1 MIALY
6 MRLSRADGDLE
17 GEGAVSNS
25 IANQRAILRS
35 FVERDPGLSCQPVE
49 EFVDDGFSGSSF
61 DRPEVQRM
69 LALCKEGRVSCI
81 IVKDLSRF
89 AREYIDAG
97 TYIEQVFPFLRVR
110 FVSIAES
117 YDSAACSLD
126 SAAPGIA
133 IRNIANAAYCRDTSI
148 RVRSALQTKW
158 RRGLRPHPTPP
169 FGYMVDPADRMRL
182 APDERFAPGVRRLF
196 ELAAEL
202 ADPKLVA
209 AALDA
214 DGIETPGVAYR
225 RLGLY
230 GYGKRPEPKSRR
242 WTGTQVQKIVGD
254 PVYTGTLVTGKTRR
268 RVMNRHPV
276 DVVPESERYVTE
288 GAHPALVGDGL
299 WRAAQACLRTR
310 EHLKGVGKSAPKS
323 PFARGL
329 LRRAECGHSLSY
341 RAWKAG
347 GAFTCKCDCA
357 GGDRRRVTEDEV
369 ADAIAAAMREGGSV
383 PRPCAEHEPDRRPK
397 PRVTAAAKLAAYERY
412 AFGKATA
419 ADLEVLGSPAAAEP
433 QHAVAPTSLLPS
445 GADRLLEADGEKE
458 QAALLSALEE
468 HRLDDVDRALL
479 RRIVEKVLVREG
491 PRLEV
496 VMR

>member
-17 GEGAVSNS
+17 GVGAVSNS
-25 IANQRAILRS
+25 IANQRAMLRS
-35 FVERDPGLSCQPVE
+35 FVERDPGLACQPVE

-61 DRPEVQRM
+61 ERPEVRRM
-69 LALCKEGRVSCI
+69 LALCKEGRVSCV

-110 FVSIAES
+110 FVSIAEG

-202 ADPKLVA
+202 ADPRLVA

-214 DGIETPGVAYR
+214 DA
-225 RLGLY
+225 
-230 GYGKRPEPKSRR
+230 SRR
-242 WTGTQVQKIVGD
+242 RAWRTAGSGCTGTASA
-254 PVYTGTLVTGKTRR
+254 PSR
-268 RVMNRHPV
+268 
-276 DVVPESERYVTE
+276 
-288 GAHPALVGDGL
+288 
-299 WRAAQACLRTR
+299 RAAAGPARRCRRSWATR
-310 EHLKGVGKSAPKS
+310 CT
-323 PFARGL
+323 RG
-329 LRRAECGHSLSY
+329 RS
-341 RAWKAG
+341 
-347 GAFTCKCDCA
+347 
-357 GGDRRRVTEDEV
+357 
-369 ADAIAAAMREGGSV
+369 
-383 PRPCAEHEPDRRPK
+383 
-397 PRVTAAAKLAAYERY
+397 
-412 AFGKATA
+412 
-419 ADLEVLGSPAAAEP
+419 
-433 QHAVAPTSLLPS
+433 
-445 GADRLLEADGEKE
+445 
-458 QAALLSALEE
+458 
-468 HRLDDVDRALL
+468 
-479 RRIVEKVLVREG
+479 
-491 PRLEV
+491 
-496 VMR
+496 

>member
-17 GEGAVSNS
+17 GVGAVSTS
-25 IANQRAILRS
+25 IANQRGLLRS
-35 FVERDPGLSCQPVE
+35 FVERDPGPACQPVE

-61 DRPEVQRM
+61 ERPEVRRM
-69 LALCKEGRVSCI
+69 LALCKEGRVSCV

-97 TYIEQVFPFLRVR
+97 TYIEQVCPFLRGR
-110 FVSIAES
+110 FVGIAEG

-202 ADPKLVA
+202 ADPRLVA

-214 DGIETPGVAYR
+214 AGLATPGVAYR

-230 GYGKRPEPKSRR
+230 GYGKRPEPTRPPSPRP
-242 WTGTQVQKIVGD
+242 QVQKHVGA
-254 PVYTGTLVTGKTRR
+254 PVYTGPHVTGTPPRLASA
-268 RVMNRHPV
+268 
-276 DVVPESERYVTE
+276 VPDLPQAAIS
-288 GAHPALVGDGL
+288 PA
-299 WRAAQACLRTR
+299 RCAAVPSRT
-310 EHLKGVGKSAPKS
+310 
-323 PFARGL
+323 
-329 LRRAECGHSLSY
+329 
-341 RAWKAG
+341 
-347 GAFTCKCDCA
+347 
-357 GGDRRRVTEDEV
+357 
-369 ADAIAAAMREGGSV
+369 
-383 PRPCAEHEPDRRPK
+383 
-397 PRVTAAAKLAAYERY
+397 TAAILCC
-412 AFGKATA
+412 
-419 ADLEVLGSPAAAEP
+419 SPAAVSGLSTRPLWLRGPSAC
-433 QHAVAPTSLLPS
+433 LPPS
-445 GADRLLEADGEKE
+445 F
-458 QAALLSALEE
+458 
-468 HRLDDVDRALL
+468 
-479 RRIVEKVLVREG
+479 
-491 PRLEV
+491 
-496 VMR
+496 

>member
-133 IRNIANAAYCRDTSI
+133 MRNIANAAYCRDTSI

-196 ELAAEL
+196 ELA
-202 ADPKLVA
+202 
-209 AALDA
+209 
-214 DGIETPGVAYR
+214 DG
-225 RLGLY
+225 
-230 GYGKRPEPKSRR
+230 
-242 WTGTQVQKIVGD
+242 
-254 PVYTGTLVTGKTRR
+254 
-268 RVMNRHPV
+268 
-276 DVVPESERYVTE
+276 
-288 GAHPALVGDGL
+288 
-299 WRAAQACLRTR
+299 
-310 EHLKGVGKSAPKS
+310 
-323 PFARGL
+323 
-329 LRRAECGHSLSY
+329 
-341 RAWKAG
+341 
-347 GAFTCKCDCA
+347 
-357 GGDRRRVTEDEV
+357 
-369 ADAIAAAMREGGSV
+369 
-383 PRPCAEHEPDRRPK
+383 
-397 PRVTAAAKLAAYERY
+397 
-412 AFGKATA
+412 
-419 ADLEVLGSPAAAEP
+419 
-433 QHAVAPTSLLPS
+433 
-445 GADRLLEADGEKE
+445 
-458 QAALLSALEE
+458 
-468 HRLDDVDRALL
+468 
-479 RRIVEKVLVREG
+479 
-491 PRLEV
+491 
-496 VMR
+496 

>member
-25 IANQRAILRS
+25 IANQRAMLRS

-61 DRPEVQRM
+61 ERPEVQRM

-110 FVSIAES
+110 FVSITEG
-117 YDSAACSLD
+117 YDSAACSID

-225 RLGLY
+225 RFGLY

-268 RVMNRHPV
+268 RVMNRNPV

-288 GAHPALVGDGL
+288 GARIPRWSETGSGGPRRRASGPGSTSREWGSPRRKARLRAGFSGGPSAGTRSAIAHGR
-299 WRAAQACLRTR
+299 RAA
-310 EHLKGVGKSAPKS
+310 PS
-323 PFARGL
+323 PA
-329 LRRAECGHSLSY
+329 S
-341 RAWKAG
+341 
-347 GAFTCKCDCA
+347 
-357 GGDRRRVTEDEV
+357 
-369 ADAIAAAMREGGSV
+369 
-383 PRPCAEHEPDRRPK
+383 
-397 PRVTAAAKLAAYERY
+397 
-412 AFGKATA
+412 ATA
-419 ADLEVLGSPAAAEP
+419 PAA
-433 QHAVAPTSLLPS
+433 T
-445 GADRLLEADGEKE
+445 GG
-458 QAALLSALEE
+458 
-468 HRLDDVDRALL
+468 
-479 RRIVEKVLVREG
+479 G
-491 PRLEV
+491 
-496 VMR
+496 

>member
-133 IRNIANAAYCRDTSI
+133 MRNIANAAYCRDTSI

-323 PFARGL
+323 PFARLRPSDVQNLRGRALWLGKPREKPTRKGADMGTAL
-329 LRRAECGHSLSY
+329 LWLAAGYALGAASAAMALAAWAVLRTSSECSRAEEAAMLPPASSGF
-341 RAWKAG
+341 R
-347 GAFTCKCDCA
+347 
-357 GGDRRRVTEDEV
+357 GGD
-369 ADAIAAAMREGGSV
+369 
-383 PRPCAEHEPDRRPK
+383 
-397 PRVTAAAKLAAYERY
+397 
-412 AFGKATA
+412 
-419 ADLEVLGSPAAAEP
+419 
-433 QHAVAPTSLLPS
+433 PS
-445 GADRLLEADGEKE
+445 
-458 QAALLSALEE
+458 
-468 HRLDDVDRALL
+468 
-479 RRIVEKVLVREG
+479 
-491 PRLEV
+491 
-496 VMR
+496 

>member
-17 GEGAVSNS
+17 GVGAVSNS
-25 IANQRAILRS
+25 IANQRAMLRS

-61 DRPEVQRM
+61 ERPEVRRM

-97 TYIEQVFPFLRVR
+97 TYIEQVFPFLRIR

-158 RRGLRPHPTPP
+158 RRGL
-169 FGYMVDPADRMRL
+169 
-182 APDERFAPGVRRLF
+182 F

-230 GYGKRPEPKSRR
+230 GYGKRLEPKSRR

-268 RVMNRHPV
+268 RVMNKHPV

-341 RAWKAG
+341 RAWKVG

-357 GGDRRRVTEDEV
+357 GGDRRRVTENEV
-369 ADAIAAAMREGGSV
+369 ADAIAAAIRECVSV
-383 PRPCAEHEPDRRPK
+383 PRPCAEHELDRRPK

-433 QHAVAPTSLLPS
+433 QHAAAPTSLLPS

-458 QAALLSALEE
+458 RAALLCALEE